1 MNNLKNFTDKFNKV
15 KDFVVKYWGL
25 FLIGV
30 IMVLSIILAS
40 QCSTNNKLKKEL
52 QRKENNELALKDTL
66 TFYVDELGRSN
77 AEKHAYILTQKE
89 LKDSIDYIVQ
99 KNHEYVSYLKTQLGI
114 KDTFELICYIDRP
127 YRDIS
132 KFDNGTI
139 KVDTSNVFGKSSR
152 HLSLSIPYDIDTMLN
167 LQPCTF
173 VLDQNIFF
181 EGWLERNKK
190 TGETYIHLRSDYPGL
205 VFNTGEGFVAEQS
218 IAYERSMRKSFGL
231 GVFIGPSVGF
241 GYTPQKWQPYVG
253 LSVGFGLTFTPKVLQ
268 W

>member
-1 MNNLKNFTDKFNKV
+1 MNKLENFIDGLTKA
-15 KDFVVKYWGL
+15 KDFVKKYWGI
-25 FLIGV
+25 FLIVV
-30 IMVLSIILAS
+30 IMVLSAILAS

-52 QRKENNELALKDTL
+52 QRKENNELALRDTL

-89 LKDSIDYIVQ
+89 LKDSIDYIIE

-132 KFDNGTI
+132 KFDNGII
-139 KVDTSNVFGKSSR
+139 KVDTSNIFGKSSR
-152 HLSLSIPYDIDTMLN
+152 HLVLSMPYDIDTMLN

-173 VLDQNIFF
+173 MLEQNVFF

-190 TGETYIHLRSDYPGL
+190 TGETYIHLRSDYPGMR
-205 VFNTGEGFVAEQS
+205 FNTGEGFVAEPS
-218 IAYERSMRKSFGL
+218 LSYERSMRKQFGL
-231 GVFIGPSVGF
+231 GLFMGPSVGF

-253 LSVGFGLTFTPKVLQ
+253 LSIGIGLTFTPRILQ
-268 W
+268 F